1 MYGDTY
7 IICKKEKNCQTYP
20 QINYINIS
28 YLKEAL
34 LSMIHK
40 LLPSSYEVAIS
51 ILNVQLPA
59 YKIEADFLNSTAI
72 PRLYDTVNDIQNCDE
87 TFYGYFSE
95 NKLVGFISFIQEEE
109 LIDIHRLVVSPN
121 FFQKGIATKLLL
133 YIFNMFSSSMTYI
146 VQTGK
151 ANTPA
156 LALYKKHSF
165 IEVTDTTLPDGMILT
180 QLKRQKTQNSLT

>member
-28 YLKEAL
+28 YLKEVL

-40 LLPSSYEVAIS
+40 LLPTSYEVATS
-51 ILNVQLPA
+51 ILTVQIPA
-59 YKIEADFLNSTAI
+59 YKIEADYLNSTAI
-72 PRLYDTVNDIQNCDE
+72 PRLYDTVNDIQSCAE

-95 NKLVGFISFIQEEE
+95 NKLIGFISFVQEEQ
-109 LIDIHRLVVSPN
+109 LMDIHRLVVSPD
-121 FFQKGIATKLLL
+121 FFQKGIATKLLS
-133 YIFNMFSSSMTYI
+133 YIFNMFPSSMTYI

-156 LALYKKHSF
+156 IALYKKHGF
-165 IEVTDTTLPDGMILT
+165 IEVTNTELPDGLVLT
-180 QLKRQKTQNSLT
+180 KLKKQKK